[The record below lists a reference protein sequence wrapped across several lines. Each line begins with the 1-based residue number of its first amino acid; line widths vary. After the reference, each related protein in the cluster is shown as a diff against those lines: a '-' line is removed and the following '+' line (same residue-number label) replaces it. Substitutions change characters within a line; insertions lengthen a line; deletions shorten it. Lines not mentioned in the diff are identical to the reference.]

1 MFSKT
6 KTPKA
11 RSAASGEL
19 AKRAG
24 ETGVSPTQ
32 KIAGFSELEKTTQ
45 GLARSFVTQPSS
57 PDRLLAQKKA
67 REALDADGTDTKSFN
82 AIFDKI
88 LGEGERTTRSLGRAL
103 KLSGNDPGLSAKG
116 RDVLGRAQSD
126 VESNLVAAAS
136 QHLQGEANVQTARIS
151 LLDNL
156 TRAENET
163 KRQALDVG
171 RTVGAE
177 MRQLEQ
183 MINDANFNRSMQEMQ
198 LRYQI
203 QPGLLRDVIAAN
215 PTYTDAGFLGK
226 VNELAGTV
234 KNVAGAVAA
243 VYSGGMST
251 AVTPGGPGESTSTVT
266 DNQWFRG

>member
-1 MFSKT
+1 MSSNILF
-6 KTPKA
+6 
-11 RSAASGEL
+11 E
-19 AKRAG
+19 RAG
-24 ETGVSPTQ
+24 ERDVSPTQ

-177 MRQLEQ
+177 MRQFEQ
-183 MINDANFNRSMQEMQ
+183 MINDAAFNRSMQEMQ

-203 QPGLLRDVIAAN
+203 QPGLLGQVIGAN
-215 PTYTDAGFLGK
+215 PTYTDKGLLGK
-226 VNELAGTV
+226 ISETAGTV
-234 KNVAGAVAA
+234 SDVAEAGSAIGKFGT
-243 VYSGGMST
+243 GGGLT
-251 AVTPGGPGESTSTVT
+251 GV
-266 DNQWFRG
+266 